1 MSYTTKTLVGFS
13 IIADIFDERGTDPK
27 RMGAAI
33 SAVLTDSVKDDV
45 CSALFYMTAGHQ
57 PTCESDLQLMAPRYE
72 QTKEVLRKAV
82 VGLFSADQEPEQKSA
97 VSAIRKAEVLQELKS
112 HNQPSEFGTVAE
124 ISAKYGISKSEVR
137 RRKAEGT
144 LHELIQKG

>member
-1 MSYTTKTLVGFS
+1 MSYTTKTLDGFC

-33 SAVLTDSVKDDV
+33 SAMLTDSVKDEV
-45 CSALFYMTAGHQ
+45 CSALFYMSAGHQ
-57 PTCESDLQLMAPRYE
+57 PTCEADLQLMAPRYE
-72 QTKEVLRKAV
+72 QTKEVLRQAV
-82 VGLFSADQEPEQKSA
+82 VDLFKAEPEQDHAMSA
-97 VSAIRKAEVLQELKS
+97 VRKAEVLQELKS